1 MITIK
6 INDRD
11 ASAKLERIALQA
23 KNPRALLA
31 EVGRRAG
38 NELKRHFRMRDREP
52 NKLGGARTH
61 FWIGVS
67 RSVSAPV
74 PVGSFGVSGVR
85 IDITHPGFAQ
95 KVFGGRIVPKRA
107 KALTIPVHPA
117 AHGRRA
123 SVLENEGIK
132 LFLIKTGPSKL
143 GVLAAKNPE
152 GGKGFTVY
160 YVLSRGVDQKADPQA
175 MPAEGA
181 LASAVR
187 DQAEKH
193 MARQTA

>member
-1 MITIK
+1 MIAIR

-38 NELKRHFRMRDREP
+38 NELKRHFRVRDREP

-67 RSVSAPV
+67 RSVSAPM

-85 IDITHPGFAQ
+85 IDITHPGIAQ

-107 KALTIPVHPA
+107 RALTIPVHPA

-123 SVLENEGIK
+123 SVLANEGIK
-132 LFLIKTGPSKL
+132 LFLLKTGPSKL
-143 GVLAAKNPE
+143 GVLAAKQPD
-152 GGKGFTVY
+152 GGMVVY

-175 MPAEGA
+175 LPAEGA
-181 LASAVR
+181 LAAAVQ

>member
-1 MITIK
+1 MIA
-6 INDRD
+6 INIHDGE
-11 ASAKLERIALQA
+11 ASARLERIALQA

-38 NELKRHFRMRDREP
+38 NELKKHFRLRDRDP

-74 PVGSFGVSGVR
+74 PMGSFGVSGVR

-107 KALTIPVHPA
+107 RALTIPVHPA

-123 SVLENEGIK
+123 SVLANEGVK
-132 LFLIKTGPSKL
+132 LFVLKTGPSKL
-143 GVLAAKNPE
+143 GVLAAKQPD
-152 GGKGFTVY
+152 GGMEVY
-160 YVLSRGVDQKADPQA
+160 YVLSRGVDQEADPQA

-181 LASAVR
+181 LAEAVR

-193 MARQTA
+193 IERQSS

>member
-1 MITIK
+1 VIAVK
-6 INDRD
+6 IHDGE
-11 ASAKLERIALQA
+11 ASARLEKIAMQA

-38 NELKRHFRMRDREP
+38 NELKRHFRVRDREP

-107 KALTIPVHPA
+107 RALTIPVHPA

-132 LFLIKTGPSKL
+132 LFLLKTGPSKL
-143 GVLAAKNPE
+143 GVLAAKQPD
-152 GGKGFTVY
+152 GGMVVY

-181 LASAVR
+181 LAAAVR